1 MTAPGFHLGTR
12 STATMSLYSEPP
24 PYRLFSEDK
33 PTLLV
38 CWWCTIFACVI
49 IIFRV
54 CGRYVRS
61 EELFTEDKIAFAC
74 NIPILI
80 RMALVHVVILFGTN
94 NTEINE
100 LGMGET
106 EVWRREVGSRL
117 VLLSRVFYAAR
128 YVEYFIEW
136 W

>member
-1 MTAPGFHLGTR
+1 M
-12 STATMSLYSEPP
+12 LYTPPP
-24 PYRLFSEDK
+24 PYRLFGEDK

-74 NIPILI
+74 IVPILV
-80 RMALVHVVILFGTN
+80 RQALVHVVLLYGTN
-94 NTEINE
+94 NIDF
-100 LGMGET
+100 GEVPVSGE

-117 VLLSRVFYAAR
+117 VLGSRVFYAAR
-128 YVEYFIEW
+128 
-136 W
+136 